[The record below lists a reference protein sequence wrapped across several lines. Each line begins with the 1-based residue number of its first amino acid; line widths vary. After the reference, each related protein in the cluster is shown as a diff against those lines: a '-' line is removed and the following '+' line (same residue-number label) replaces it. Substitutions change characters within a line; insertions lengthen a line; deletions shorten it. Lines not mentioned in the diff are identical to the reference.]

1 MNDDIASLVDRQRTF
16 FRSGATR
23 PLAFRMKQLERLRRA
38 VQAEE
43 GRIIEAL
50 QQDLGKGEFEA
61 YTSEIA
67 ILYDEL
73 RFTRRHLRRWV
84 KPRRVATPV
93 VHAPATSRI
102 IMKPL
107 GVSAIL
113 APWNYPFQLSFAPLI
128 SAIAAGDCCI
138 VKPSEFAPATAT
150 VIAGIIGA
158 TFDPAYVAC
167 VTGDGAVAAALTSA
181 AVDHIFF
188 TGSTRVGRIVMK
200 AAAERLIPVT
210 LELGGKS
217 PAVVTASAKVEL
229 AARRILWGK
238 ILNAAQTCIA
248 PDYVAVHQSVA
259 DRLVVAL
266 RSEIDRFFPEGAENS
281 SEYGRIVNDDHFR
294 RLIAIM
300 TRQSRKAPPVIGGGS
315 DAASRFIAPTVYH
328 PVDWSDPVMED
339 ELFGPILPILVWN
352 DLELLIEEIGRR
364 PNPLAGYV
372 FTEDRE
378 EKRLFT
384 EGVQFGGAALNDTVV
399 HLVNPRLPFGGSGPS
414 GLGSYHGYA
423 GFRAFSHEASVMDRA
438 TWFDLPLRY
447 PPYGNALA
455 IVRRILHP

>member
-23 PLAFRMKQLERLRRA
+23 PLAFRLKQLERLRRA

>member
-23 PLAFRMKQLERLRRA
+23 PLAFRRKQLENLRRA

>member
-23 PLAFRMKQLERLRRA
+23 PLAFRRKQLENLRRA

-210 LELGGKS
+210 LELGG
-217 PAVVTASAKVEL
+217 
-229 AARRILWGK
+229 
-238 ILNAAQTCIA
+238 N
-248 PDYVAVHQSVA
+248 
-259 DRLVVAL
+259 
-266 RSEIDRFFPEGAENS
+266 
-281 SEYGRIVNDDHFR
+281 
-294 RLIAIM
+294 
-300 TRQSRKAPPVIGGGS
+300 
-315 DAASRFIAPTVYH
+315 H
-328 PVDWSDPVMED
+328 PRW
-339 ELFGPILPILVWN
+339 
-352 DLELLIEEIGRR
+352 
-364 PNPLAGYV
+364 
-372 FTEDRE
+372 
-378 EKRLFT
+378 
-384 EGVQFGGAALNDTVV
+384 
-399 HLVNPRLPFGGSGPS
+399 
-414 GLGSYHGYA
+414 
-423 GFRAFSHEASVMDRA
+423 
-438 TWFDLPLRY
+438 
-447 PPYGNALA
+447 
-455 IVRRILHP
+455 